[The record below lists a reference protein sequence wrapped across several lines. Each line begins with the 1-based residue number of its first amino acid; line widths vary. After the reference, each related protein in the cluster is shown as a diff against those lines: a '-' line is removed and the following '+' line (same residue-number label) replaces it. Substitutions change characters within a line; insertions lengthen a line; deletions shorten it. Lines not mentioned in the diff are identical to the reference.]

1 MGTTP
6 SPQCDST
13 DNRPAA
19 GSVRLC
25 GMPQWEQ
32 GHGHSGPEL
41 PVVASIPH
49 GSRFIPDE
57 FLPDLI
63 SPDRLWVDAFTPEL
77 YGFLAGAGGRVVQ
90 AEYSQFVANPNRRP
104 ESPRF
109 APFWEGIVASTN
121 SDGDALYSKP
131 PSSEQ
136 IDERIRQAYDTYHAA
151 IDTAIDERLS
161 RFERVVLLDLHSFGM
176 DLHTDIVIGDGNG
189 TTSRPEVV
197 TRIEEALQAQG
208 LTVKRNLRF
217 SGGWIVR
224 RFAEQRRVDAIQIE
238 LNQRCY
244 ADPAA
249 VDARV
254 LPLPYDAGR
263 IAEVTLQ
270 LQNALGP
277 LLSGRSLEREG

>member
-1 MGTTP
+1 M
-6 SPQCDST
+6 
-13 DNRPAA
+13 
-19 GSVRLC
+19 
-25 GMPQWEQ
+25 
-32 GHGHSGPEL
+32 
-41 PVVASIPH
+41 VASIPH
-49 GSRFIPDE
+49 GSGFIPDE

-63 SPDRLWVDAFTPEL
+63 SPERLWADAFTPEL
-77 YGFLAGAGGRVVQ
+77 YGFLPGAGVRVVQ

-104 ESPRF
+104 ASPRF

-136 IDERIRQAYDTYHAA
+136 LDERIRQAYDTYHAA
-151 IDTAIDERLS
+151 LDTAIDERLS

-176 DLHTDIVIGDGNG
+176 DIDADIVIGDGNG
-189 TTSRPEVV
+189 TTATPEVV
-197 TRIEEALQAQG
+197 TEIEQALGAQG

-217 SGGWIVR
+217 SGGWIVG
-224 RFAEQRRVDAIQIE
+224 RFAEHPRVDAIQIE

-263 IAEVTLQ
+263 IAEMMLRLQ
-270 LQNALGP
+270 SALGR
-277 LLSGRSLEREG
+277 LLRGRSLEPEG

>member
-1 MGTTP
+1 
-6 SPQCDST
+6 
-13 DNRPAA
+13 
-19 GSVRLC
+19 
-25 GMPQWEQ
+25 MPESEQ
-32 GHGHSGPEL
+32 GDGHSGPGL

-49 GSRFIPDE
+49 GSGFIPDE

-63 SPDRLWVDAFTPEL
+63 SPERLWADAFTPEL
-77 YGFLAGAGGRVVQ
+77 YGFLPGAGVRVVQ

-104 ESPRF
+104 ASPRF

-136 IDERIRQAYDTYHAA
+136 LDERIRQAYDTYHAA
-151 IDTAIDERLS
+151 LDTAIDERLS

-176 DLHTDIVIGDGNG
+176 DIDADIVIGDGNG
-189 TTSRPEVV
+189 TTATPEVV
-197 TRIEEALQAQG
+197 TEIEQALGAQG

-217 SGGWIVR
+217 SGGWIVG
-224 RFAEQRRVDAIQIE
+224 RFAEHPRVDAIQIE

-244 ADPAA
+244 ANPAA

-263 IAEVTLQ
+263 IAEMMLRLQ
-270 LQNALGP
+270 SALGR
-277 LLSGRSLEREG
+277 LLRGRSLEPEG